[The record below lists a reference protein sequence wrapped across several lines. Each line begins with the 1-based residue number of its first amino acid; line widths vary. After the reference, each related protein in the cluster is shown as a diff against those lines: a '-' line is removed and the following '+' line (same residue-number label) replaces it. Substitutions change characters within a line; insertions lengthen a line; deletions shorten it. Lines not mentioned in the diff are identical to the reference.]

1 MIIVER
7 IKTDLERKDIPH
19 SYEIRKKPII
29 LTQSLYIPKKVNIKI
44 EKKLFFKHGIRQ

>member
-19 SYEIRKKPII
+19 SYEIRKKTYYPD
-29 LTQSLYIPKKVNIKI
+29 SESVNPLKS
-44 EKKLFFKHGIRQ
+44 EY